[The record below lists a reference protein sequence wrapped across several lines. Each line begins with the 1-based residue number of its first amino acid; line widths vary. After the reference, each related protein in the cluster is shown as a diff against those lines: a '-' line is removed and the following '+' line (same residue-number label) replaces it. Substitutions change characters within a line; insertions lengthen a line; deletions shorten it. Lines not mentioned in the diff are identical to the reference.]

1 MSTIR
6 DVAKLA
12 GVSVATV
19 SRVLN
24 GTAKVSDEARRAVL
38 NAQEALD
45 FHLNANAR
53 ALAQQESQTVGVLV
67 SSVDDPY
74 FANMIKACDEAA
86 WERGKMVLVTQGY
99 YDQEREQMA
108 LNAMISRQCAGLV
121 VHAIAL
127 PDDAMAR
134 YMAQFPCM
142 VLVNRLLKGFEERC
156 VNIDNVGGME
166 LAVNELIANGRRNI
180 AYVNSSMKI
189 LDADY
194 RCQGYLRALR
204 RAGID
209 ADPALAVKVPPTL
222 EGGAEAARILM
233 ERQKSIDGIAC
244 YNDALAAGVMNTLMT
259 NDVDVPG
266 QISITGFDDLP
277 LARVIHP
284 ALTTVTNPSD
294 EIGRCATELTL
305 AIHDGRPCHLP
316 PFETRLIRRGSVVPK
331 A

>member
-1 MSTIR
+1 MATIR

-38 NAQEALD
+38 SAQEALD

-74 FANMIKACDEAA
+74 FANMIKSCDEAA
-86 WERGKMVLVTQGY
+86 WTHGKMVLVTQGY
-99 YDQEREQMA
+99 YDEEREQMA

-127 PDDAMAR
+127 PDEVMVR
-134 YMAQFPCM
+134 YMEQFKCM
-142 VLVNRLLKGFEERC
+142 VLVNRLLRGFEDRC

-166 LAVNELIANGRRNI
+166 LAVNELIAAGRRRI
-180 AYVNSSMKI
+180 AFVNSSMKI

-194 RCQGYLRALR
+194 RHQGYLRALEK
-204 RAGID
+204 AGLE
-209 ADPALAVKVPPTL
+209 ASPELTVKVPPTL
-222 EGGAEAARILM
+222 EGGAEAAGILTKAG
-233 ERQKSIDGIAC
+233 ESIDAVAC
-244 YNDALAAGVMNTLMT
+244 YNDAIAAGVMNTLLT
-259 NDVDVPG
+259 AGISVPG
-266 QISITGFDDLP
+266 DVSVTGFDDLP
-277 LARVIHP
+277 LARVMHP
-284 ALTTVTNPSD
+284 ALTTVTNPSG

-305 AIHDGRPCHLP
+305 ALHDGRPYSLP
-316 PFETRLIRRGSVVPK
+316 PFRTVLVRRGSVAPR